1 MQILNQIASIE
12 LGFQLRSQVIQ
23 SPESKE
29 LLIQMKDVSK
39 TNGVNWKT
47 CVPTQ
52 LPGKKMPQWLCDG
65 DVIVVARGFN
75 FFAAHIQDIPQGFQ
89 AVAAPAF
96 FVLSKINAQILP
108 EYLTWWLNQVPTQ
121 RYFEKSAE
129 GAISKSLKRNAL
141 ENTPVIIP
149 PLEQALCIFQRGWT
163 QSNRLCHKSSNPYI
177 NFSSK
182 IIRRTASL
190 SIGTWSSDEY
200 DRTWAGC
207 KPASSDTAF
216 LPAKAK

>member
-1 MQILNQIASIE
+1 MQILKQITSIE

-149 PLEQALCIFQRGWT
+149 PLEQQKHIVSLARLFREEYRLLEQMRTNTAQMQNALVNQLIQF
-163 QSNRLCHKSSNPYI
+163 NP
-177 NFSSK
+177 NN
-182 IIRRTASL
+182 
-190 SIGTWSSDEY
+190 
-200 DRTWAGC
+200 
-207 KPASSDTAF
+207 
-216 LPAKAK
+216 

>member
-149 PLEQALCIFQRGWT
+149 PLEQQKHIVSLARLFREEYRLLEQMRTNTAQMQTALVNQLIQF
-163 QSNRLCHKSSNPYI
+163 NP
-177 NFSSK
+177 NN
-182 IIRRTASL
+182 
-190 SIGTWSSDEY
+190 
-200 DRTWAGC
+200 
-207 KPASSDTAF
+207 
-216 LPAKAK
+216 

>member
-149 PLEQALCIFQRGWT
+149 PLEQQKHIVSLARLFREEYRLLEQMRTNTAQMQNALVNQLIQF
-163 QSNRLCHKSSNPYI
+163 NP
-177 NFSSK
+177 NN
-182 IIRRTASL
+182 
-190 SIGTWSSDEY
+190 
-200 DRTWAGC
+200 
-207 KPASSDTAF
+207 
-216 LPAKAK
+216 

>member
-1 MQILNQIASIE
+1 MQILNQITSIE

-47 CVPTQ
+47 CVPTR

-149 PLEQALCIFQRGWT
+149 PLEQQKHIVSLARLFREEYRLLEQMRTNTAQMQNALVNQLIQF
-163 QSNRLCHKSSNPYI
+163 NP
-177 NFSSK
+177 NN
-182 IIRRTASL
+182 
-190 SIGTWSSDEY
+190 
-200 DRTWAGC
+200 
-207 KPASSDTAF
+207 
-216 LPAKAK
+216 

>member
-1 MQILNQIASIE
+1 MQILKQITSIE

-47 CVPTQ
+47 CVPTR
-52 LPGKKMPQWLCDG
+52 LPGKKMPQWLREG

-96 FVLSKINAQILP
+96 FVLSKIHAQILP

-149 PLEQALCIFQRGWT
+149 PLEQQKHIVSLARLFREEYRLLEQMRTNTAQMQTALVNQLIQF
-163 QSNRLCHKSSNPYI
+163 NP
-177 NFSSK
+177 NN
-182 IIRRTASL
+182 
-190 SIGTWSSDEY
+190 
-200 DRTWAGC
+200 
-207 KPASSDTAF
+207 
-216 LPAKAK
+216 

>member
-47 CVPTQ
+47 CVPTR

-149 PLEQALCIFQRGWT
+149 PLEQQKHIVSLARLFREEYRLLEQMRTNTAQMQTALVNQLIQF
-163 QSNRLCHKSSNPYI
+163 NP
-177 NFSSK
+177 NN
-182 IIRRTASL
+182 
-190 SIGTWSSDEY
+190 
-200 DRTWAGC
+200 
-207 KPASSDTAF
+207 
-216 LPAKAK
+216 

>member
-47 CVPTQ
+47 CVPTR

-149 PLEQALCIFQRGWT
+149 PLEQQKHIVSLARLFREEYRLLEQMRTNTAQMQNALVNQLIQF
-163 QSNRLCHKSSNPYI
+163 NP
-177 NFSSK
+177 NN
-182 IIRRTASL
+182 
-190 SIGTWSSDEY
+190 
-200 DRTWAGC
+200 
-207 KPASSDTAF
+207 
-216 LPAKAK
+216 

>member
-1 MQILNQIASIE
+1 MQILNQITSIE

-149 PLEQALCIFQRGWT
+149 PLEQQKHIVSLARLFREEYRLLEQMRTNTAQMQTALVNQLIQFNPNNWAQHDT
-163 QSNRLCHKSSNPYI
+163 NSSNP
-177 NFSSK
+177 NQT
-182 IIRRTASL
+182 RRH
-190 SIGTWSSDEY
+190 
-200 DRTWAGC
+200 
-207 KPASSDTAF
+207 
-216 LPAKAK
+216 

>member
-1 MQILNQIASIE
+1 MQILKQIASIE

-47 CVPTQ
+47 CVPTR

-149 PLEQALCIFQRGWT
+149 PLEQQKHIVSLARLFREEYRLLEQMRTNTAQMQNALVNQLIQF
-163 QSNRLCHKSSNPYI
+163 NP
-177 NFSSK
+177 NN
-182 IIRRTASL
+182 
-190 SIGTWSSDEY
+190 
-200 DRTWAGC
+200 
-207 KPASSDTAF
+207 
-216 LPAKAK
+216 

>member
-1 MQILNQIASIE
+1 MQILNQITSIE

-47 CVPTQ
+47 CVTTR
-52 LPGKKMPQWLCDG
+52 LPGKKMPQWLSDG

-96 FVLSKINAQILP
+96 FVLSKINAKILP

-129 GAISKSLKRNAL
+129 GAISKSLKRTAL

-149 PLEQALCIFQRGWT
+149 PMAQQQHIVSLARLFREEYRLLEQMRTNTAQMQTALVNQLIQF
-163 QSNRLCHKSSNPYI
+163 NP
-177 NFSSK
+177 NN
-182 IIRRTASL
+182 
-190 SIGTWSSDEY
+190 
-200 DRTWAGC
+200 
-207 KPASSDTAF
+207 
-216 LPAKAK
+216 

>member
-149 PLEQALCIFQRGWT
+149 PLEQQKHIVSLARLFREEYRLLEQMRTKTAQMQTALVNQLIQFNPNNWAQHDT
-163 QSNRLCHKSSNPYI
+163 NSSNP
-177 NFSSK
+177 NQT
-182 IIRRTASL
+182 RRH
-190 SIGTWSSDEY
+190 
-200 DRTWAGC
+200 
-207 KPASSDTAF
+207 
-216 LPAKAK
+216 

>member
-1 MQILNQIASIE
+1 MQILKQITSIE

-47 CVPTQ
+47 CVPTR

-149 PLEQALCIFQRGWT
+149 PLEQQKHIVSLARLFREEYRLLEQMRTNTAQMQNALVNQLIQF
-163 QSNRLCHKSSNPYI
+163 NP
-177 NFSSK
+177 NN
-182 IIRRTASL
+182 
-190 SIGTWSSDEY
+190 
-200 DRTWAGC
+200 
-207 KPASSDTAF
+207 
-216 LPAKAK
+216 

>member
-129 GAISKSLKRNAL
+129 GATTKSLKRNAL

-149 PLEQALCIFQRGWT
+149 PLEQQKHIVSLARLFREEYRLLEQMRTNTAQMQTALVNQLIQF
-163 QSNRLCHKSSNPYI
+163 NP
-177 NFSSK
+177 NN
-182 IIRRTASL
+182 
-190 SIGTWSSDEY
+190 
-200 DRTWAGC
+200 
-207 KPASSDTAF
+207 
-216 LPAKAK
+216 

>member
-149 PLEQALCIFQRGWT
+149 PLEQQKHIVSLARLFREEYRLLEQMRTNTAQMQTALVNQLI
-163 QSNRLCHKSSNPYI
+163 QSNPN
-177 NFSSK
+177 N
-182 IIRRTASL
+182 
-190 SIGTWSSDEY
+190 
-200 DRTWAGC
+200 
-207 KPASSDTAF
+207 
-216 LPAKAK
+216 

>member
-1 MQILNQIASIE
+1 MQILKQITSIE

-23 SPESKE
+23 SPESKV

-47 CVPTQ
+47 CVPTR

-149 PLEQALCIFQRGWT
+149 PLEQQKHIVSLARLFREEYRLLEQMRTNTAQMQNALVNQLIQF
-163 QSNRLCHKSSNPYI
+163 NP
-177 NFSSK
+177 NN
-182 IIRRTASL
+182 
-190 SIGTWSSDEY
+190 
-200 DRTWAGC
+200 
-207 KPASSDTAF
+207 
-216 LPAKAK
+216 

>member
-47 CVPTQ
+47 CVPTR
-52 LPGKKMPQWLCDG
+52 LPGKKMPQWLSDG

-149 PLEQALCIFQRGWT
+149 PLEQQKHIVSLARLFREEYRLLEQMRTNTAQMQTALVNQLIQF
-163 QSNRLCHKSSNPYI
+163 NP
-177 NFSSK
+177 NN
-182 IIRRTASL
+182 
-190 SIGTWSSDEY
+190 
-200 DRTWAGC
+200 
-207 KPASSDTAF
+207 
-216 LPAKAK
+216 

>member
-47 CVPTQ
+47 CVPTR

-149 PLEQALCIFQRGWT
+149 PLEQQKHIVSLARLFREEYRLLEQMRTNTAQMQTALVNQLIQFNPNNWAQHDT
-163 QSNRLCHKSSNPYI
+163 NSSNP
-177 NFSSK
+177 NQT
-182 IIRRTASL
+182 RRH
-190 SIGTWSSDEY
+190 
-200 DRTWAGC
+200 
-207 KPASSDTAF
+207 
-216 LPAKAK
+216 

>member
-1 MQILNQIASIE
+1 MQILKQITSIE

-47 CVPTQ
+47 CVPTR

-149 PLEQALCIFQRGWT
+149 PLEQQKHIVSLARLFREEYRLLEQMRTNTAQMQNALVNQLIQFNPNNWAQHDT
-163 QSNRLCHKSSNPYI
+163 NSSNP
-177 NFSSK
+177 NQT
-182 IIRRTASL
+182 RRH
-190 SIGTWSSDEY
+190 
-200 DRTWAGC
+200 
-207 KPASSDTAF
+207 
-216 LPAKAK
+216 

>member
-1 MQILNQIASIE
+1 MQILKQIASIE

-47 CVPTQ
+47 CVPTR

-149 PLEQALCIFQRGWT
+149 PLEQQKHIVSLARLFREEYRLLEQMRTNTAQMQNALVNQLIQFNPNNWAQHDT
-163 QSNRLCHKSSNPYI
+163 NSSNP
-177 NFSSK
+177 NQT
-182 IIRRTASL
+182 RRH
-190 SIGTWSSDEY
+190 
-200 DRTWAGC
+200 
-207 KPASSDTAF
+207 
-216 LPAKAK
+216 

>member
-1 MQILNQIASIE
+1 MQILTQIASIE

-129 GAISKSLKRNAL
+129 GAISKSLKRTAL

-149 PLEQALCIFQRGWT
+149 PMAQQQHIVSLARLFREEYRLLEQMRTNTAQMQTALVNQLI
-163 QSNRLCHKSSNPYI
+163 QSNPN
-177 NFSSK
+177 N
-182 IIRRTASL
+182 
-190 SIGTWSSDEY
+190 
-200 DRTWAGC
+200 
-207 KPASSDTAF
+207 
-216 LPAKAK
+216 

>member
-1 MQILNQIASIE
+1 MQILKQITSIE

-23 SPESKE
+23 SPESRE
-29 LLIQMKDVSK
+29 LLIQMKDVSIN
-39 TNGVNWKT
+39 NGVDWAT
-47 CVPTQ
+47 CVPTR
-52 LPGKKMPQWLCDG
+52 LPGKKIPQWLRAG

-75 FFAAHIQDIPQGFQ
+75 FFAVHIEDIPQGFQ

-129 GAISKSLKRNAL
+129 GAISKSLKRTAL

-149 PLEQALCIFQRGWT
+149 PMAQQQHIVSLARLFREEYRLLEQMRTNTAQMQNALVNQLIQF
-163 QSNRLCHKSSNPYI
+163 NP
-177 NFSSK
+177 NN
-182 IIRRTASL
+182 
-190 SIGTWSSDEY
+190 
-200 DRTWAGC
+200 
-207 KPASSDTAF
+207 
-216 LPAKAK
+216 

>member
-96 FVLSKINAQILP
+96 FVLSKINAKILP

-129 GAISKSLKRNAL
+129 GAISKSLKRTAL

-149 PLEQALCIFQRGWT
+149 PMAQQQHIVSLARLFREEYRLLEQMRTNTAQMQTALVNQLI
-163 QSNRLCHKSSNPYI
+163 QSNPNNWAHHDTHPSHSN
-177 NFSSK
+177 
-182 IIRRTASL
+182 
-190 SIGTWSSDEY
+190 
-200 DRTWAGC
+200 
-207 KPASSDTAF
+207 
-216 LPAKAK
+216 

>member
-149 PLEQALCIFQRGWT
+149 PLEQQKHIVSLARLFREEYRLLEQMRTNTAQMQNALVNQLIQFNPNNWAQHDT
-163 QSNRLCHKSSNPYI
+163 NSSNP
-177 NFSSK
+177 NQT
-182 IIRRTASL
+182 RRH
-190 SIGTWSSDEY
+190 
-200 DRTWAGC
+200 
-207 KPASSDTAF
+207 
-216 LPAKAK
+216 